1 MQCWRCK
8 TIFSYE
14 KTEGICP
21 KCAAYNR
28 PGGRPDAELIDKKY
42 NEDFG
47 QKIYPMNEVHQDLH
61 KKYDTGKDVHKTRA
75 DIYQAKEQPSKNNLA
90 KGILAGVIILIV
102 VFGVAGVV
110 AFYSMNSKTEV
121 EVDQTI
127 EVIQADAGA
136 VIDIGGQLAS
146 FSAARVIDTEQTAG
160 MLPEGISVQEIG
172 TVYQGMEAEGG
183 YRFYYII
190 SAVRNNGKA
199 SADSVYDYFLTF
211 YKNDGDSV
219 IDVTPYPETDC
230 ENPFSS
236 GSQPCIPSGETAVV
250 QQMVQIR
257 DGVESITGDFYNYY
271 RDKPTQY
278 TIDIP
283 EI

>member
-47 QKIYPMNEVHQDLH
+47 QKIFSMNEVH
-61 KKYDTGKDVHKTRA
+61 
-75 DIYQAKEQPSKNNLA
+75 QAKEQPSKNNLA

-102 VFGVAGVV
+102 VFGVAGVA
-110 AFYSMNSKTEV
+110 AFYSMNSETEV

-160 MLPEGISVQEIG
+160 MLPEGKKLVAVEEQLEISD
-172 TVYQGMEAEGG
+172 
-183 YRFYYII
+183 RWD
-190 SAVRNNGKA
+190 
-199 SADSVYDYFLTF
+199 ADSYYYTDPYIAVNGLFVMPLKYYEVKDYLPGLNVMSEAFASFEGQYEGIQQGVLLYVADEDLEQITLRVPDWGGTGQE
-211 YKNDGDSV
+211 K
-219 IDVTPYPETDC
+219 TPARIY
-230 ENPFSS
+230 
-236 GSQPCIPSGETAVV
+236 
-250 QQMVQIR
+250 QIAL
-257 DGVESITGDFYNYY
+257 
-271 RDKPTQY
+271 
-278 TIDIP
+278 DI
-283 EI
+283 EADR

>member
-110 AFYSMNSKTEV
+110 AFYSMNSETEV

-160 MLPEGISVQEIG
+160 MLPEGKKLVAVEEQLEISD
-172 TVYQGMEAEGG
+172 
-183 YRFYYII
+183 RWD
-190 SAVRNNGKA
+190 
-199 SADSVYDYFLTF
+199 ADSYYYTDPYIAVNGLFVMPLKYYEVKDYLPGLNVMSEAFASFEGQYEGIQQGVLLYVADEDLEQITLRVPDWGGTGQE
-211 YKNDGDSV
+211 K
-219 IDVTPYPETDC
+219 TPARIY
-230 ENPFSS
+230 
-236 GSQPCIPSGETAVV
+236 
-250 QQMVQIR
+250 QIAL
-257 DGVESITGDFYNYY
+257 
-271 RDKPTQY
+271 
-278 TIDIP
+278 DI
-283 EI
+283 EADR